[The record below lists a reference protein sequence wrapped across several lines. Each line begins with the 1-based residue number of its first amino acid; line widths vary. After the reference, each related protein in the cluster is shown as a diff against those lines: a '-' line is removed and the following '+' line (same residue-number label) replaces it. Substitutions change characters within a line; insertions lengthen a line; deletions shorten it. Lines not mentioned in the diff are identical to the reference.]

1 MATASSQ
8 KCVHKGCGKTFT
20 DPSDP
25 PCVYHPGPPVFHEG
39 QKGWDCCK
47 PRVLTFDEF
56 LTIPPCTTG
65 QHSAVDDGPKV
76 VFSDTSKIGD
86 NEVLPKESAG
96 EGEVRKVKPLSE
108 RAKESLAASVA
119 AQQAVGT
126 PRSTTPQP
134 PQILEEDSDEE
145 GEVVPADKICK
156 RKACGQRA
164 SGVIP
169 RQQAA
174 ETCVF
179 HPGIPIFHEGS
190 KGYTCCK
197 RRVLEFD
204 EFMRI
209 KGCKER
215 KGHCFVGKR
224 EKAREA
230 EKQKLASSS
239 GAGAGGGEEIVEE
252 VRHDF
257 YQTAN
262 SVIVSFFL
270 KKIRKD
276 EAKVVFGVEGENGFV
291 DLDLP
296 TSDNKRFKN
305 RVVFWGE
312 IDPEKSTSK
321 VMGTKLELSVVKRGE
336 GLTGWPVLRLGD
348 RDTGERIQTGRAGRA

>member
-1 MATASSQ
+1 MATTAGLQ

-20 DPSDP
+20 DPADP
-25 PCVYHPGPPVFHEG
+25 PCVYHPGPPEFHEG
-39 QKGWDCCK
+39 QKGWKCCK

-56 LTIPPCTTG
+56 LAIPPCTTG

-76 VFSDTSKIGD
+76 EFSDTSKIG
-86 NEVLPKESAG
+86 EKEILPKDD
-96 EGEVRKVKPLSE
+96 EVRKVKPLSE

-119 AQQAVGT
+119 RAQPVGT
-126 PRSTTPQP
+126 PRSSTPQP
-134 PQILEEDSDEE
+134 APAPEEDSDDDAD
-145 GEVVPADKICK
+145 EVQKGQTCK
-156 RKACGQRA
+156 RRGCGEQFAGGRR
-164 SGVIP
+164 S
-169 RQQAA
+169 RS
-174 ETCVF
+174 EEKCVF
-179 HPGIPIFHEGS
+179 HPGLPVFHEGS

-215 KGHCFVGKR
+215 EGHCFIGKR

-230 EKQKLASSS
+230 EKRKAQAD
-239 GAGAGGGEEIVEE
+239 GTAGEEKVEE
-252 VRHDF
+252 VRNDY
-257 YQTAN
+257 YQTPT

-270 KKIRKD
+270 KKIRKED
-276 EAKVVFGVEGENGFV
+276 AKVTFGVDGEVGYV

-296 TSDNKRFKN
+296 TADHKRFTQ

-321 VMGTKLELSVVKRGE
+321 VMGTKLELTVVKRGD
-336 GLTGWPVLRLGD
+336 GMTGWPVLKHGD
-348 RDTGERIQTGRAGRA
+348 RETGERIQVGRAGRA